1 MQHPIAIQS
10 EENKSMDAFHSRNN
24 RSDKS
29 IFDALTRICLP
40 LIAFAFLISM
50 SLSFGAEESLAIG
63 NRQGFAV
70 NQLLS
75 DGKNGRVWRQWR
87 QNIANRGV
95 QRVEI
100 VLRRQT
106 GGNNTSINL
115 RYGDGQ
121 AFEGGRQIFFTDN
134 NLKTVSFNVGG
145 AAPNGQPL
153 VINAYNGEVFVTT
166 VNVYYQGSGSSI
178 KNTHQHPPRP
188 KPRPGNV
195 IPSVNNN
202 NDSLALQRCRN
213 IRIRRPRIEVGSVRA
228 SGGLFSNKKRIK
240 GSIFGACV
248 EEAGYF
254 ENGRLK
260 QEFPFPLSDRYQRR
274 DFEVQART
282 GRNAEIRVFTVDG
295 REDSIDIDDLARDGN

>member
-1 MQHPIAIQS
+1 METGHLHLRKKERPVTGILVTVSAP
-10 EENKSMDAFHSRNN
+10 FL
-24 RSDKS
+24 
-29 IFDALTRICLP
+29 ALC
-40 LIAFAFLISM
+40 FLILSSM
-50 SLSFGAEESLAIG
+50 SIGVEDAAAIG
-63 NRQGFAV
+63 NRQGFVV

-95 QRVEI
+95 NRVDI

-106 GGNNTSINL
+106 GGNNTSVNL

-121 AFEGGRQIFFTDN
+121 TFEGGRQVFLTDN
-134 NLKTVSFNVGG
+134 NLKTITFNVGG

-153 VINAYNGEVFVTT
+153 VLNAYNGEVYVTT
-166 VNVYYQGSGSSI
+166 VNVYYQGGRTLS
-178 KNTHQHPPRP
+178 NTHQHIPRP
-188 KPRPGNV
+188 KPRPGV
-195 IPSVNNN
+195 GSYPSGNT
-202 NDSLALQRCRN
+202 NDALAVQRCRN

-282 GRNAEIRVFTVDG
+282 GRNAEIRVFTIDG
-295 REDSIDIDDLARDGN
+295 REDSVDIDDLARDGR